1 LADSDKVTI
10 VLEAIDNTQGKI
22 EAADRSLKKLND
34 TNGDLSK
41 SFELNRRAADS
52 AASGLENVK
61 DKVHEAER
69 AFRSTEKIILH
80 AAGIIFALKQ
90 TYDVLVA
97 AMEYANATAQ
107 ETASFKAAEVAA
119 KSLNDAIGSTINS
132 LESYGSTG
140 KAQIEALRAELS
152 GAGTD
157 SEKLRLVTLKLLE
170 LQGPG
175 AALQVSIEQLR
186 SQYKVESV
194 LEDEHFSGLKRKYGT
209 SQELIEK
216 HFAGVLDIATREHNS
231 EFAAASGNLAA
242 RVILDDQYKIRKIEI
257 EKEKLAALDALEKEK
272 VAKDATLEKAQLET
286 TAKGLANEEE
296 ELKESFNRREIDTV
310 QYVEQLATLISKE
323 ELLEIAAL
331 DNTVDKDEKANQI
344 KIANAKK
351 LAIARGNAITQEL
364 NDEIKANQAKERSH
378 RETQAA
384 IAGILGAGAQAAKLF
399 GREGFIA
406 WKALALAQAIISGAN
421 AVLIQLGG
429 GDAYS
434 AIFRAAAAGAL
445 AAVQI
450 ATIAATQ
457 PSGYAE
463 GGLIPGPPSAS
474 DNRLAMVATGE
485 YIFDAPTVARA
496 GAANIAAMHE
506 ALRSGDWLSISGGM
520 IPKPS
525 HRSSFAS
532 GGLVG
537 PAIGDVG
544 ERIQNVSVGFLNSR
558 QEQIDFMRRS
568 GTKIL
573 VDQLN
578 RRSQQI
584 VS

>member
-1 LADSDKVTI
+1 MADSDKVTI

-22 EAADRSLKKLND
+22 EAADRSLQKLND
-34 TNGDLSK
+34 TNGTLSK
-41 SFELNRRAADS
+41 SFELSRKAADS
-52 AASGLENVK
+52 ASTGLENVK

-80 AAGIIFALKQ
+80 AGGVIFALKQ

-97 AMEYANATAQ
+97 AMEYANAAAQ

-119 KSLNDAIGSTINS
+119 KSLGDAISGTISS
-132 LESYGSTG
+132 LESYGSAG
-140 KAQIEALRAELS
+140 KANIEALRAQLS

-157 SEKLRLVTLKLLE
+157 SEKLRVLTLKLLE
-170 LQGPG
+170 LQGTS
-175 AALQVSIEQLR
+175 AMQVSIEQLR
-186 SQYKVESV
+186 SQYKVESA

-209 SQELIEK
+209 SADLIEK

-231 EFAAASGNLAA
+231 EFEAASGNLAA
-242 RVILDDQYKIRKIEI
+242 RVILDDQYRIKKIEI

-272 VAKDATLEKAQLET
+272 AAKDATLEKAQLET
-286 TAKGLANEEE
+286 TAKDLQIQE
-296 ELKESFNRREIDTV
+296 
-310 QYVEQLATLISKE
+310 EQLSASFKGRGIDAAAYHDRINDLVNRQ
-323 ELLEIAAL
+323 ELVQIAAL
-331 DNTVDKDEKANQI
+331 DNTVDREEKANQI
-344 KIANAKK
+344 RLANAKK
-351 LAIARGNAITQEL
+351 LAQIEEDIMAQGVEDDLKAEQEKIANRKQTVQATTEL
-364 NDEIKANQAKERSH
+364 
-378 RETQAA
+378 
-384 IAGILGAGAQAAKLF
+384 LGAGAQAAKLF

-406 WKALALAQAIISGAN
+406 WKALALAQALISGAN

-429 GDAYS
+429 GDPYS
-434 AIFRAAAAGAL
+434 AVFRAAAAGAL

-450 ATIAATQ
+450 ATIASTM

-463 GGLIPGPPSAS
+463 GGLIPGPPSAT

-496 GAANIAAMHE
+496 GAANIAALHE
-506 ALRSGDWLSISGGM
+506 TLRSGDWLSISGGI

-537 PAIGDVG
+537 PTIGDVG